1 MIKNIKI
8 NNKPKIVNHFEP
20 CLSMNSVNKSPYLYD
35 RYEIRKNLRL
45 LEIKLTIMKI
55 NKLKPIN
62 PLAIVN
68 ALYGKG
74 VKPAK
79 KRILSQAKKPSP

>member
-1 MIKNIKI
+1 MR
-8 NNKPKIVNHFEP
+8 
-20 CLSMNSVNKSPYLYD
+20 L
-35 RYEIRKNLRL
+35 RKNLRL
-45 LEIKLTIMKI
+45 LEIMLTIIKT

-74 VKPAK
+74 VNPAK
-79 KRILSQAKKPSP
+79 KSILNQARKPSPLR

>member
-1 MIKNIKI
+1 MITNIKT
-8 NNKPKIVNHFEP
+8 NNKPKTVNHFDP
-20 CLSMNSVNKSPYLYD
+20 CLFMNFVNKSPNLYE
-35 RYEIRKNLRL
+35 RYAMIKNLRL
-45 LEIKLTIMKI
+45 LEIKLIIIKT

-68 ALYGKG
+68 VLYGKG

-79 KRILSQAKKPSP
+79 KRMLNQVKKPSP

>member
-1 MIKNIKI
+1 MITNIKT
-8 NNKPKIVNHFEP
+8 NNKPKTVNHFDP
-20 CLSMNSVNKSPYLYD
+20 CLSMNSVNKWPYLYD

-55 NKLKPIN
+55 NKLNPIN

-68 ALYGKG
+68 TLYGKG
-74 VKPAK
+74 VNPAK
-79 KRILSQAKKPSP
+79 KSILNQVINPSP